1 MKELPLKRLASQIS
15 FFGGANVV
23 NLALPVILIP
33 ILALVFTP
41 SDYRVLSIFQML
53 VTLFAIFIG
62 LQSLSSVLRYV
73 KNDDRDFKAD
83 QLMVGSAAYI
93 FSRSLLGLL
102 FIVFCLQNALSD
114 FLKINNLVLWVSFVV
129 ATLYFLWHLY
139 LNYCQAKE
147 NGRAYF
153 VSTIIHALLSLVLT
167 LIFVSI
173 GFEFNERIAAIALS
187 AVCIGIISRVKLGD
201 NLSSWNH
208 ESLKKNLSFGLALIP
223 HSVFVFVLGYVDK
236 VYVNTYF
243 SEVIAGSYFLMF
255 QVSQICLLVPASVNK
270 VFVPWLFNNGSD
282 TSKIESILK
291 LKNIVL
297 FALSIIFLCG
307 LAGLFGYLVLLFI
320 GEKNSYEIIGSVFII
335 LCINATLDSFYL
347 FAVNLLHFVEK
358 TKIISMITLT
368 SVIFTFLLLYV
379 IGPIY
384 GVIGA
389 AFSCLFGSLIRFV
402 LSFFIGMREF
412 KSFHLNKQDLTS
424 G

>member
-1 MKELPLKRLASQIS
+1 MKGLVSQIS

-23 NLALPVILIP
+23 NLVLPVILIP
-33 ILALVFTP
+33 VLALVFTP

-62 LQSLSSVLRYV
+62 LQSISSVLRYV
-73 KNDDRDFKAD
+73 KNDERDFKAD
-83 QLMVGSAAYI
+83 QLMVGSALYV

-102 FIVFCLQNALSD
+102 ILVFCIQNALSD

-129 ATLYFLWHLY
+129 ANLYFLWHLY

-153 VSTIIHALLSLVLT
+153 VSTIIHALVSLVLT

-187 AVCIGIISRVKLGD
+187 AVCIGIISRVKLGG
-201 NLSSWNH
+201 NITSWNY
-208 ESLKKNLSFGLALIP
+208 ESLKKNLSYGLSLIP
-223 HSVFVFVLGYVDK
+223 HSVFVFMLAYIDK
-236 VYVNTYF
+236 VYINTYS

-270 VFVPWLFNNGSD
+270 VFIPWLFNNGSD
-282 TSKIESILK
+282 TSKVESILK
-291 LKNIVL
+291 LGNIVL
-297 FALSIIFLCG
+297 SALSIIFLCG
-307 LAGLFGYLVLLFI
+307 LAALFGYLVLLFL

-335 LCINATLDSFYL
+335 LCVTATLDSFYL
-347 FAVNLLHFVEK
+347 FAVNLIHFVEK

-368 SVIFTFLLLYV
+368 SVICTVVLLSV

-384 GVIGA
+384 GVVGA
-389 AFSCLFGSLIRFV
+389 ALSCLSGSLIRFV
-402 LSFFIGMREF
+402 LSFSIGMREF
-412 KSFHLNKQDLTS
+412 KSYHLNKQDLNF
-424 G
+424 